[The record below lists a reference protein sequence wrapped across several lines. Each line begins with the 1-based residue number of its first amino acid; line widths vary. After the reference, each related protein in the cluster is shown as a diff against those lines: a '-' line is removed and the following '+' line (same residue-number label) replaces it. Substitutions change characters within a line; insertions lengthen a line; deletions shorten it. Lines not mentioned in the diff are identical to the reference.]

1 MNMINTDDLLTILE
15 KGEYEGCLRGDNGTK
30 GITISGLEQLI
41 EEMKWTVLKQKI
53 VGALDTFLCQNIK
66 EAGKCKEDCTHCW
79 VNRDTSI
86 LKLQTANRIIRYCNR
101 EKTKV

>member
-1 MNMINTDDLLTILE
+1 MNMINADDLLKTLE

-41 EEMKWTVLKQKI
+41 EEMKWTELKEKI
-53 VGALDTFLCQNIK
+53 AMALDIFLCQNIK
-66 EAGKCKEDCTHCW
+66 EAGKCKEDCKHCW
-79 VNRDTSI
+79 VNRDISI

-101 EKTKV
+101 AKTKV